1 MTDKE
6 KAIAVILKIR
16 EREEELNEKAEFCHE
31 HNFRLEQDRFNA
43 LAQELRRV
51 ISLLKNEFETGNVYL
66 SLTRNNNDKE
76 S

>member
-6 KAIAVILKIR
+6 KVIAVILKIR
-16 EREEELNEKAEFCHE
+16 EREEELNQKAKFCDE

-51 ISLLKNEFETGNVYL
+51 ISLLKNEFEIGNVYS

>member
-6 KAIAVILKIR
+6 KVKAVILKIR
-16 EREEELNEKAEFCHE
+16 EREEELNQKAQFCGE

-51 ISLLKNEFETGNVYL
+51 ISLLKNEFEIGRVDL
-66 SLTRNNNDKE
+66 P
-76 S
+76 